1 MNKFLIAVI
10 VFSFLP
16 GNLLAQENIRKN
28 LKGKVTA
35 DATNIKGIYIINMKT
50 EKTVLSEEGGY
61 FSIPAMEGDTLVFS
75 SIHFKGRKIA
85 VKSEDFSSNLFF
97 VKLDPLMIQLDEV
110 QVYNYKNINAVALG
124 IIPKGQKSYTPA
136 ERRLKS
142 ATGLDA
148 QIGLNTSLTID
159 PLFNLLSGRTA
170 SLLKQV
176 EVERKELMIEKIENM
191 YQHEYFVDRLKIPED
206 HVKGFLFYLVE
217 NKKFTDSANT
227 KNKTMT
233 TFIMNELAV
242 QYLETISETKK

>member
-1 MNKFLIAVI
+1 
-10 VFSFLP
+10 
-16 GNLLAQENIRKN
+16 
-28 LKGKVTA
+28 
-35 DATNIKGIYIINMKT
+35 
-50 EKTVLSEEGGY
+50 
-61 FSIPAMEGDTLVFS
+61 
-75 SIHFKGRKIA
+75 
-85 VKSEDFSSNLFF
+85 
-97 VKLDPLMIQLDEV
+97 MIQLDEV

-191 YQHEYFVDRLKIPED
+191 YQHDYFVDRLKIPED

-217 NKKFTDSANT
+217 NKKFTDSAST